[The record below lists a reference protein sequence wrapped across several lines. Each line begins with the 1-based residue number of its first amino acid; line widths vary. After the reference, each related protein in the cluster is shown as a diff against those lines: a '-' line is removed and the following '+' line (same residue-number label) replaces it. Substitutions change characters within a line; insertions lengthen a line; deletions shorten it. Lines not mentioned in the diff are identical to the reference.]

1 MNNRKIDIN
10 PQVGK
15 GGKLLSALLVVAVVV
30 LTITFSIGLPIY
42 VRPFYYVHIEA
53 LDMPYDTDL
62 TVGQSREAYDE
73 VLDYLTLPGKE
84 FSVGVMEYSESGRD
98 HFVDCKALF
107 DLNAT
112 VLLLSAA
119 TVIAILLLKKRGK
132 VELCTL
138 NSYHPIFYSGLLA
151 ILIPAILGMLISVD
165 FDRAFV
171 VFHKIFFPGKDN
183 WTFDPRYDEIIM
195 VLPEEF
201 FRNCAILIGVGILTL
216 GSVAMIYAVVK
227 RRRKINK

>member
-1 MNNRKIDIN
+1 
-10 PQVGK
+10 
-15 GGKLLSALLVVAVVV
+15 
-30 LTITFSIGLPIY
+30 
-42 VRPFYYVHIEA
+42 
-53 LDMPYDTDL
+53 
-62 TVGQSREAYDE
+62 
-73 VLDYLTLPGKE
+73 
-84 FSVGVMEYSESGRD
+84 MEYSESGRD

-151 ILIPAILGMLISVD
+151 ILIPAVLGMLISVD

-171 VFHKIFFPGKDN
+171 IFHKIFFPGKDN

-227 RRRKINK
+227 RHRKINK

>member
-1 MNNRKIDIN
+1 MK
-10 PQVGK
+10 Q
-15 GGKLLSALLVVAVVV
+15 KLISILFSLSSLL
-30 LTITFSIGLPIY
+30 LIITISIGLPIY
-42 VRPFYYVHIEA
+42 FRPFYYAHITP
-53 LDMPYDTDL
+53 MDL
-62 TVGQSREAYDE
+62 SAESGYSREEIIDAYNE

-112 VLLLSAA
+112 VLLLSAI
-119 TVIAILLLKKRGK
+119 TFIAILLLKKKGK
-132 VELCTL
+132 VELCAL

-151 ILIPAILGMLISVD
+151 ILIPAVLGMLISVD

-171 VFHKIFFPGKDN
+171 IFHKIFFPGKDN